1 MEKRH
6 WTAKR
11 KMPHCVTDPQDS
23 CQILNISGF
32 VLTSLIIWF
41 FQEKG
46 KKSNY
51 GKIRTRDI
59 NSK

>member
-1 MEKRH
+1 MYPIHR
-6 WTAKR
+6 TAAR
-11 KMPHCVTDPQDS
+11 YS
-23 CQILNISGF
+23 LNISGM

-41 FQEKG
+41 FQKK

-51 GKIRTRDI
+51 GKIRARDI